1 MVFSPRGMAEKEGM
15 AMSSPVGER
24 VCDGTSLPVNV
35 FAAKVNIGLSE
46 VVMLK

>member
-1 MVFSPRGMAEKEGM
+1 MAARDMVFSPRGIAEKEGM

-35 FAAKVNIGLSE
+35 FAGSVSKGLC
-46 VVMLK
+46 